1 MPLSGVNFNCINSTH
16 NRHMERN
23 GTEELLLALRGKLW
37 RDAYGMTWDRN
48 RADDLLQETF
58 TRALCNAGSFNGSNQ
73 DFIKWTHSIMRH
85 AFLNNVK
92 KEKHLCHVSDTFH
105 TNRAI
110 DKECDENLQV
120 NDIYS
125 AIDSL
130 PGNAG
135 KVMRLY
141 VSGHKYGEI
150 SIMME
155 IPLGTVK
162 TRISQARAILKEQLK
177 DYRC

>member
-1 MPLSGVNFNCINSTH
+1 
-16 NRHMERN
+16 MERN
-23 GTEELLLALRGKLW
+23 GTEELLLALQGKLW
-37 RDAYGMTWDRN
+37 KDAYSLTWDRN

-58 TRALCNAGSFNGSNQ
+58 TRALCNAGSFSGSSQ
-73 DFIKWTHSIMRH
+73 DFTKWTHAIMH
-85 AFLNNVK
+85 NAFLNNVK
-92 KEKHLCHVSDTFH
+92 KEQHLCHVNDTFLA
-105 TNRAI
+105 TTFG
-110 DKECDENLQV
+110 DKECDEGLQV

-150 SIMME
+150 SIIME

-177 DYRC
+177 DYLC

>member
-1 MPLSGVNFNCINSTH
+1 
-16 NRHMERN
+16 MERN
-23 GTEELLLALRGKLW
+23 STEELLLALQGELW
-37 RDAYGMTWDRN
+37 RYAYSLTWDRN

-58 TRALCNAGSFNGSNQ
+58 TRTLCNAGSFSGSNQ
-73 DFIKWTHSIMRH
+73 QFNKWAYTIMRH
-85 AFLNNVK
+85 AFINSTK
-92 KEKHLCHVSDTFH
+92 KEQRMYNVNDTCHTPTPAEKESD
-105 TNRAI
+105 
-110 DKECDENLQV
+110 ESLQV

-125 AIDSL
+125 AIDNL

-135 KVMRLY
+135 RVMRLY

-150 SIMME
+150 SIIME

-177 DYRC
+177 DYLS